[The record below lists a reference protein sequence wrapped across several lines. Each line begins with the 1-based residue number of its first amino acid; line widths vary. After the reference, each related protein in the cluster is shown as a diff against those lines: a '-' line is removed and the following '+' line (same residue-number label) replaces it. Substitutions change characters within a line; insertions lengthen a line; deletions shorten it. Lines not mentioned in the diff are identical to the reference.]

1 MKAFRSDP
9 ITIKTAKYVLFAVIT
24 TPLYTMHFFGRFALK
39 ALMALQK
46 DPDVG
51 KYVQILDFPEI
62 ESESSPEEEVE

>member
-1 MKAFRSDP
+1 
-9 ITIKTAKYVLFAVIT
+9 
-24 TPLYTMHFFGRFALK
+24 MHFFGRFSLK
-39 ALMALQK
+39 ALVALQK